1 MAALLPY
8 FSSLWVVFSWK
19 ISLLLLCEMLGL
31 FFNTLTVDG
40 KYSLRNIESLLQPVQ
55 MQISKK
61 QNTFSNFFPSFL
73 NITFNFKYSFKT

>member
-1 MAALLPY
+1 MAALLSY
-8 FSSLWVVFSWK
+8 FSSLWVVSWK

-31 FFNTLTVDG
+31 FFNTFTVDG

-73 NITFNFKYSFKT
+73 NITFNFKYSFKA